1 MTNVI
6 VSVSGDVMHIQVNL
20 KESAGVSKSGKSEL
34 IASSEGNYTVPG
46 TNGVKV
52 GLNVYEPVAR

>member
-6 VSVSGDVMHIQVNL
+6 VSVKGDKMQIEVDLSQA
-20 KESAGVSKSGKSEL
+20 AGISKSGKSEL

-46 TNGVKV
+46 TNGVKL
-52 GLNVYEPVAR
+52 GLNVYRPR